1 MKGKERLI
9 HEKTA
14 LFLCKGDPKMYIDI
28 TIDLKHYNGSV
39 FDLRLSDYHPVKKAI
54 DIAWQA
60 QSVAIPPREG
70 HWIRVVNKDTVF
82 SGECKLSDCG
92 ITNGDRLEIL

>member
-39 FDLRLSDYHPVKKAI
+39 FDLRLSDYHPVKK
-54 DIAWQA
+54 
-60 QSVAIPPREG
+60 S
-70 HWIRVVNKDTVF
+70 N
-82 SGECKLSDCG
+82 
-92 ITNGDRLEIL
+92 

>member
-1 MKGKERLI
+1 MWISGLIKQQIHLSLLTKTSQIKSADNSMKGKERLI

-39 FDLRLSDYHPVKKAI
+39 FDLRLSDYHPVKK
-54 DIAWQA
+54 
-60 QSVAIPPREG
+60 
-70 HWIRVVNKDTVF
+70 
-82 SGECKLSDCG
+82 
-92 ITNGDRLEIL
+92 